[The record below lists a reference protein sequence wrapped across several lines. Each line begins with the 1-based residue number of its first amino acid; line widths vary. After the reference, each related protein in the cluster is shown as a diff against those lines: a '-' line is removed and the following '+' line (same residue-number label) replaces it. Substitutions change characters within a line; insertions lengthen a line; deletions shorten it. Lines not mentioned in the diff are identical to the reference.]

1 MAEKEEEFAS
11 QIIEEEEDLFFD
23 QDSEEEELIDLKDNV
38 KEGHEESFKK
48 RLAGPSTN
56 KAGLD
61 KVDKD
66 KINKIIYEA
75 SKGSAF
81 FENEKKRDRMV
92 TKRID
97 TILAKYEQVKDQ
109 DLSFERRIVD
119 NMIRDLE
126 QTRDLSQCICHV
138 DMDAFYASVEEL
150 ENPKLK
156 TQPMAVGGMS
166 MLCTSNYEARKY
178 GVRSAMPGFIAL
190 KLCPQL
196 KMIPLHFPKYISASN
211 KVRAIFAKY
220 DPNFMPMSLDEAY
233 LNLTEYLK
241 KEPNLTPYELVKQI
255 RREIFES
262 TQLTASAG
270 IACNKMLAKVCSDI
284 NKPNG
289 QYYLPID
296 RSNIITFVK
305 DLKLRQ
311 LPGVG
316 RVTERVLE
324 SLGVH
329 KCSDIYLKRAVLYKL
344 LSPINFQ
351 FLLKCHMGLGT
362 TLFDTESE
370 RKSVGVERTFPP
382 MSNPEQL
389 YQKLHELCEALEA
402 DAEKAGVMGRNIGIK
417 IKFVS
422 FEVRI
427 RSKTLPSYIWLV
439 KDIEK
444 IAKQLLAKEMPMNLR
459 LMGVRLATLKP
470 RGSNDESVLKY
481 FTKAPLPEKILN
493 ENPIENDEQDALI
506 CPICNRQLTVDN
518 IQFNQHVDEC
528 LNKIEVKTIL
538 QNEKRLLPTPP
549 IIGNNPRPANKKV
562 KRSSNKIQKQNGKSL
577 FDYYPP

>member
-23 QDSEEEELIDLKDNV
+23 QDSEEEELIDLKDN
-38 KEGHEESFKK
+38 
-48 RLAGPSTN
+48 
-56 KAGLD
+56 AGLD

-97 TILAKYEQVKDQ
+97 TILAKHEQVKDQ

-270 IACNKMLAKVCSDI
+270 
-284 NKPNG
+284 
-289 QYYLPID
+289 
-296 RSNIITFVK
+296 
-305 DLKLRQ
+305 
-311 LPGVG
+311 
-316 RVTERVLE
+316 
-324 SLGVH
+324 
-329 KCSDIYLKRAVLYKL
+329 
-344 LSPINFQ
+344 
-351 FLLKCHMGLGT
+351 T

-402 DAEKAGVMGRNIGIK
+402 DAEKAGVM
-417 IKFVS
+417 FVS

-427 RSKTLPSYIWLV
+427 RSKTLPSYIWLA

-577 FDYYPP
+577 FDYYPPSCT